1 MPLQEFGNHSLLD
14 IVKTQ
19 FCACATLH
27 FVFFILLF
35 IIYLCQVEMKR
46 DIEFF
51 KYITFKLLYYAENS
65 AK

>member
-35 IIYLCQVEMKR
+35 QFCQVEMKR

-51 KYITFKLLYYAENS
+51 KYITFKLLYYGENS

>member
-27 FVFFILLF
+27 FVFFISLF
-35 IIYLCQVEMKR
+35 QICQVEMKR

>member
-1 MPLQEFGNHSLLD
+1 MPSQEFGNHSLLD
-14 IVKTQ
+14 IVKTK

-35 IIYLCQVEMKR
+35 QFSQVEMKGC
-46 DIEFF
+46 IEVF